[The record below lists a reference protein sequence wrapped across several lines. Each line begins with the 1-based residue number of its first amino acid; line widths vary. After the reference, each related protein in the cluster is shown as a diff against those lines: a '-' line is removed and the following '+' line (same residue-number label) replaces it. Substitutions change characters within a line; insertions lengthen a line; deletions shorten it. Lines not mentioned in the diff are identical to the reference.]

1 MDETIWPILWRHPR
15 KRGPSKAKCPKCGF
29 ELVLP
34 SMSEEIEC
42 PKCGAHLARKNYEDD
57 KLVTEPDEATLADI
71 YAEEKWTRDHQDD

>member
-1 MDETIWPILWRHPR
+1 
-15 KRGPSKAKCPKCGF
+15 
-29 ELVLP
+29 
-34 SMSEEIEC
+34 MSEEIEC